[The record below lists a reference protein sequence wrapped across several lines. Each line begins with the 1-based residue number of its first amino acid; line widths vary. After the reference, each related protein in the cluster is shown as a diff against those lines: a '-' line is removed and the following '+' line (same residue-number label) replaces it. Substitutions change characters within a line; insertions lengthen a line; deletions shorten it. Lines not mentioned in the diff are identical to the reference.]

1 MIEVKGITKYYGS
14 FKALDEVS
22 FHVDKGEVLGF
33 LGPNGAGKS
42 TTMKVLTTYISASEG
57 TATVGGHDVHV
68 FPHEVRKRIGY
79 LPETPPLYTDMTVED
94 YLKFAGRARG
104 LRGSNLK
111 DRLET
116 VVSDCG
122 LRNKLKARI
131 VELSKGYKQRTGL
144 AQALIHDPDVLILDE
159 PTSGLDPMQIVE
171 IRKLIN
177 RLREG
182 RCIIFSTHILQEA
195 TAVADRLVIIN
206 GGKKVADGTVDEL
219 SARAADVQNVRLL
232 VKGGDA
238 SLAEPLRN
246 VANVTTVE
254 MEQGPTGY
262 SRFALK
268 VGGGV
273 KGSRAACES
282 IFELVQ
288 GKGLKLTELAPERL
302 TLEQVFLQ
310 LLRRGT
316 FDAGPE
322 AADKA
327 KAELPTDSA
336 EPKNKPAEN
345 AENKEAPKA
354 EPDSKDAD
362 VSADLPEDP
371 DATAAA
377 TRISGKP
384 TESDSYSEKYG
395 EKSPSETAWEHDTTI
410 AGGTP
415 ASDPN
420 EFDDAFET
428 FAPETDAGF
437 ETGTDTVFSPK
448 PPDKEDT

>member
-302 TLEQVFLQ
+302 TLEQVF
-310 LLRRGT
+310 
-316 FDAGPE
+316 
-322 AADKA
+322 
-327 KAELPTDSA
+327 
-336 EPKNKPAEN
+336 
-345 AENKEAPKA
+345 
-354 EPDSKDAD
+354 
-362 VSADLPEDP
+362 
-371 DATAAA
+371 
-377 TRISGKP
+377 
-384 TESDSYSEKYG
+384 
-395 EKSPSETAWEHDTTI
+395 
-410 AGGTP
+410 
-415 ASDPN
+415 
-420 EFDDAFET
+420 
-428 FAPETDAGF
+428 
-437 ETGTDTVFSPK
+437 
-448 PPDKEDT
+448 